1 MKLSYIIAVGLLLTM
16 GTTSCRKYVEV
27 EQYNRRELKYTAD
40 YQYLLNDF
48 SLFGQAFSI
57 PVISSDDVVITRE
70 ARQNTTAD
78 DVLWPY
84 TWADQYFADGLKD
97 ATWDDLYRQIY
108 TANTII
114 EGVMDSENGSD
125 QEKKRILAE
134 AKVQRAYA
142 YFILVN
148 LYGQIYNSSTAS
160 SAIGVPLLTTPD
172 LYVSLDR
179 ASLET
184 VYGQIVKDLTEAGT
198 ELPRVASNNRHP
210 HTGSA
215 HAVLAMVYLQM
226 REFDKAFEQADKAL
240 SYHDQLF
247 DLRELALGN
256 LTLPFLIDNPE
267 TFLSKKN
274 KRVYMEQLN
283 PGTLS
288 KFATN
293 DLRFTELI
301 QNLQFQ
307 QNVPADAQ
315 GLVKWYNGDGVE
327 VGPTVADMLLIKAEV
342 YARNGDAQKSMD
354 EVNILRKK
362 RFLVEDYID
371 LTATSADNALDLVIE
386 ERQREF
392 IGTGKRWFDMRRF
405 NLDSR
410 LAKAYR
416 RTFRNVEYTLDVNS
430 NKFVYPV
437 ADYYLNFNPEIGQ
450 IPR

>member
-1 MKLSYIIAVGLLLTM
+1 MKLSYIIIAGLLLTM
-16 GTTSCRKYVEV
+16 GAISCRKYVEV
-27 EQYNRRELKYTAD
+27 EQYNRRELKYTTD

-48 SLFGQAFSI
+48 NLFGQAFSI
-57 PVISSDDVVITRE
+57 PVISSDDIVITME

-78 DVLWPY
+78 DVFWPF

-97 ATWDDLYRQIY
+97 ATWDDLYKQIY
-108 TANTII
+108 TANTVI
-114 EGVMDSENGSD
+114 EGVMNSENGSD
-125 QEKKRILAE
+125 KEKKAIFAE
-134 AKVQRAYA
+134 AKLQRAYA

-148 LYGQIYNSSTAS
+148 LYGEIYNPATAAS
-160 SAIGVPLLTTPD
+160 SIGVPLLTTPD
-172 LYVSLDR
+172 LYASLDR

-184 VYGQIVKDLTEAGT
+184 VYGQIVTDLTEAATG
-198 ELPRVASNNRHP
+198 LPIVASNNRHP
-210 HTGSA
+210 NVGTS
-215 HAVLAMVYLQM
+215 HAMLAMVYLQM
-226 REFDKAFEQADKAL
+226 REFDKAFEQADRAL

-256 LTLPFLIDNPE
+256 VTLPFLIANPE

-274 KRVYMEQLN
+274 KRTYMEQLN
-283 PGTLS
+283 PSTLS
-288 KFATN
+288 KFAEN
-293 DLRFTELI
+293 DLRFTKLI

-307 QNVPADAQ
+307 QNVPADAK

-354 EVNILRKK
+354 QVNILRKK
-362 RFLVEDYID
+362 RFLVEDYTD
-371 LTATSADNALDLVIE
+371 LVATSSDNALDLVIE

-405 NLDSR
+405 NLDVR
-410 LAKAYR
+410 LAKEYS
-416 RTFRNVEYTLDVNS
+416 RTFRNVEHKLDVNS

-450 IPR
+450 SPR